1 MRRITVYIALAG
13 LGAAVFAPLPALA
26 LGVQLG
32 PFHIHIPLYLPRRHR
47 LYMRA
52 SPGDDARSA
61 AAQGPTAALFY
72 PNLALPAM
80 FQGIFTP
87 NQASSWP
94 FGFQAIWST
103 AFAKTPP
110 AQNLD
115 ICRQPV
121 DTGAIVGRI
130 SAAIAPSPDQ
140 TQLLQKLGGALGAAS
155 GYLGKSC
162 PSQVP
167 AQPTARL
174 QLMQT
179 QVEQLSLALDIVRQP
194 LQDFEQS
201 LDSTQQAQWAAASG
215 GPAAAGNRRP
225 ADLALSCDG
234 SPAAIDSSID
244 QIDQSVQPTDAQRD
258 ALNTTVRQTFGKAAS
273 DLASHCP
280 TSIAPTAL
288 ERLGTIESRLDSTW
302 RATLSIQVALTGFES
317 ILSDAQRDR
326 LDNVTS
332 TAAR

>member
-1 MRRITVYIALAG
+1 MRRIGAYVAMVGLA
-13 LGAAVFAPLPALA
+13 AAIFAPAPAMAFGLRI
-26 LGVQLG
+26 G
-32 PFHIHIPLYLPRRHR
+32 PFHIGIPFYLHRRHG

-52 SPGDDARSA
+52 NPADTARSD

-72 PNLALPAM
+72 PSLALP
-80 FQGIFTP
+80 GIFASIFSP
-87 NQASSWP
+87 NQSSAWP
-94 FGFQAIWST
+94 FSYQTIFST
-103 AFAKTPP
+103 AFAKTLPT
-110 AQNLD
+110 QNPD

-121 DTGAIVGRI
+121 DTAAIVGRI
-130 SAAIAPSPDQ
+130 SAAVAPNADQ
-140 TQLLQKLGGALGAAS
+140 TQLLQKLGGALGAAA

-162 PSQVP
+162 PNQVP

-201 LDSTQQAQWAAASG
+201 LDTTQQAQWAAASG
-215 GPAAAGNRRP
+215 GPAAAGHRHP
-225 ADLALSCDG
+225 ADLALACDG
-234 SPAAIDSSID
+234 SPAVVDGSID
-244 QIDQSVQPTDAQRD
+244 QIDRSVQPTDPQRD
-258 ALNTTVRQTFGKAAS
+258 ALNTTVRQTFSKAVS

-288 ERLGTIESRLDSTW
+288 ERLGAIESRLDSTW

-317 ILSDAQRDR
+317 ILTDAQRDR
-326 LDNVTS
+326 LDALTF
-332 TAAR
+332 TAAK

>member
-1 MRRITVYIALAG
+1 
-13 LGAAVFAPLPALA
+13 
-26 LGVQLG
+26 
-32 PFHIHIPLYLPRRHR
+32 
-47 LYMRA
+47 MRA

-155 GYLGKSC
+155 GYLAKSC
-162 PSQVP
+162 PNQIP

-174 QLMQT
+174 QLMET
-179 QVEQLSLALDIVRQP
+179 QIEQLSMALDIVRQP
-194 LQDFEQS
+194 LQEFEQS
-201 LDSTQQAQWAAASG
+201 LTSAQQAQF
-215 GPAAAGNRRP
+215 AAGNPATARA
-225 ADLALSCDG
+225 ADLALSCG
-234 SPAAIDSSID
+234 GAPASIDASID
-244 QIDQSVQPTDAQRD
+244 QIDRSVQPTDGQRD
-258 ALNTTVRQTFGKAAS
+258 ALNSVRQTFSKAAD